1 MCKNF
6 FYINNKYIFID
17 NDLLIEKL
25 KLFNFNTFM
34 FYNNINIIN

>member
-6 FYINNKYIFID
+6 FHINNKY
-17 NDLLIEKL
+17 LLIEKL

-34 FYNNINIIN
+34 FYNNINITN